1 MDLVKSAELVS
12 IKLLS
17 PHRWTKNPLKVTTHT
32 LYAIT
37 LLVTISSGVK
47 TAMLYASLPASDK
60 ILEYP
65 LRKLNVFAEMG
76 MTPPPLSPTIING
89 LLYHDVGIQ
98 FRSILFLLLIPVAA
112 HIITVLLE
120 FWMVGI
126 KAAMSFSQVTDPRD
140 ASYAFAVPKYGS
152 GQPCF

>member
-60 ILEYP
+60 VLE
-65 LRKLNVFAEMG
+65 
-76 MTPPPLSPTIING
+76 
-89 LLYHDVGIQ
+89 
-98 FRSILFLLLIPVAA
+98 
-112 HIITVLLE
+112 
-120 FWMVGI
+120 
-126 KAAMSFSQVTDPRD
+126 
-140 ASYAFAVPKYGS
+140 
-152 GQPCF
+152 